1 MTTRADTAP
10 WDSVRSILLVRLD
23 NAGDIV
29 LLSPAVAAIRDA
41 LPHARITLLAS
52 VGGAAAAPLIEGVD
66 AVLTHEAIWQ
76 QLQPGRVGP
85 ADEDRL
91 IEMLRTHRFDA
102 AFIFTS
108 FSQTAFAAAYACF
121 LAQIPIRAGHAA
133 LFGGQLLTHEVP
145 APSARLHQAERALHL
160 VRGVGFDV
168 DDTRLRL
175 CIPDATEAEAGAL
188 LAEHDV
194 SGPYVVIAPGASA
207 PARRYPA
214 ARFGEVARGVHEV
227 LGLPVLVV
235 GSAREAELV
244 REVAAGAPGVLALAG
259 RTSLP
264 VAAALVA
271 GARAVVANN
280 SLSMHL
286 ADAFGVPVVA
296 TYSGT
301 DPAERWTPR
310 VAPSR
315 LLTRATDCAPCF
327 HIDCP
332 RALECLDILPA
343 DVVAAIGDLV
353 GVPRTAARRPARR
366 VVA

>member
-1 MTTRADTAP
+1 MTAP
-10 WDSVRSILLVRLD
+10 WDAVRNVLLVRLD
-23 NAGDIV
+23 NAGDVV
-29 LLSPAVAAIRDA
+29 LLSPAVAAIRAA
-41 LPHARITLLAS
+41 LPHARVTLLAS
-52 VGGAAAAPLIEGVD
+52 TGGAPAATLIEGID

-76 QLQPGRVGP
+76 QLRPGRVGP
-85 ADEDRL
+85 ADEQRL
-91 IEMLRTHRFDA
+91 IETLRAGRFDA

-121 LAQIPIRAGHAA
+121 LAGIPIRAGHAA

-160 VRGVGFDV
+160 VRGVGFDAL
-168 DDTRLRL
+168 DARLRL
-175 CIPDATEAEAGAL
+175 GVPAEAHAEARAL
-188 LAEHDV
+188 LAEHGV
-194 SGPYVVIAPGASA
+194 TAPYVVVAPGASA

-214 ARFGEVARGVHEV
+214 AAFAEVVRGLREA
-227 LGLPVLVV
+227 LGAPVLVV

-244 REVAAGAPGVLALAG
+244 AQVAAGEPGAVALAG

-264 VAAALVA
+264 GVAALVA

-280 SLSMHL
+280 SLTMHL
-286 ADAFGVPVVA
+286 ADSLGVPVVA

-301 DPAERWTPR
+301 DPAERWAPR
-310 VAPSR
+310 VVPSR
-315 LLTRATDCAPCF
+315 LLTRETDCAPCF

-332 RALECLDILPA
+332 RALECLDIPPA
-343 DVVAAIGDLV
+343 EVVAAVAELTRAGREDM
-353 GVPRTAARRPARR
+353 RR